1 MGAVHQGRFF
11 LLLCLAA
18 QIAGYETHSTRTRT
32 ERKIYAIRTYSRAKK
47 RGWYGSADGL
57 VFYYTRGEQTA
68 STLEA
73 NLTSLEN
80 KLDEILAA
88 LGVSAADLDALD
100 EQEKEP
106 RAGQERENEKGA
118 SKGSGESA

>member
-1 MGAVHQGRFF
+1 MAPTTGSQAQRGDGASSNGLDAPVPQELPSPSPSSSSVGDS
-11 LLLCLAA
+11 LAQA
-18 QIAGYETHSTRTRT
+18 LRDLA
-32 ERKIYAIRTYSRAKK
+32 
-47 RGWYGSADGL
+47 
-57 VFYYTRGEQTA
+57 RGEQTA

-88 LGVSAADLDALD
+88 LGVSAADLDALG

-106 RAGQERENEKGA
+106 RAGQQRENEKGA